1 MSDSAVEKWNVG
13 IGRVQRGYVIIV
25 SDTELG
31 DQVVIEITNVRQN
44 MTFADVL
51 EQS

>member
-13 IGRVQRGYVIIV
+13 IGRVERGYVIIV

-31 DQVVIEITNVRQN
+31 DQVVIEVTNVRQN
-44 MTFADVL
+44 VAFANVI
-51 EQS
+51 EQQ